1 MSEKPKEGAK
11 VFVMIPTYN
20 EAENIG
26 ELTKRIL
33 EIEADIEVVV
43 VDDNSPDGTA
53 GIVRQIKE
61 RDRRVH
67 LVFRE
72 REKGRGTAGIAG
84 FRYALD
90 HGAEVVIEM
99 DADFS
104 HDPKH
109 IPEFLEHIRNY
120 DVVVGSRFV
129 HGGRNVRKGLIRNLV
144 TRVANI
150 YIRTVLGINI
160 RDATSGYR
168 CFRREVLEALDI
180 SRTISIGPS
189 VVQELLYKAIL
200 KRFTVHEIPITFV
213 DRYRGISSFNFRLA
227 LQGFIMVLILRY
239 LFSDIRRLSALD
251 IRGETGAG
259 APLAAQ
265 GAESRS
271 EQGENS

>member
-1 MSEKPKEGAK
+1 
-11 VFVMIPTYN
+11 MIPTYN

-26 ELTKRIL
+26 RLLRQIL
-33 EIEADIEVVV
+33 EVGQDIEIVV

-53 GIVRQIKE
+53 KIVREMME
-61 RDRRVH
+61 RDGRVH
-67 LVFRE
+67 LIFRE

-84 FRYALD
+84 FRYALE

-109 IPEFLEHIRNY
+109 IPEFLDHIRSY

-129 HGGRNVRKGLIRNLV
+129 KSGRNVRKGFLRNLV
-144 TRVANI
+144 TWGANY
-150 YIRTVLGINI
+150 YIRLALGIRI

-189 VVQELLYKAIL
+189 VVQELLYKSIMMGYH
-200 KRFTVHEIPITFV
+200 VYEIPITFV

-239 LFSDIRRLSALD
+239 LFSDVRRLSPLD
-251 IRGETGAG
+251 VHGISSRGGD
-259 APLAAQ
+259 
-265 GAESRS
+265 S
-271 EQGENS
+271 